1 MSRQTVNIGT
11 IANDTTGDTLRQAGN
26 KINSNFAELYNSL
39 YGDSVTAISTLTLG
53 NNSIIFEGSAA
64 DSWET
69 TLTVINPTVDRTIK
83 LPDYT
88 GSVVVDS
95 ATQTL
100 LNKTLKTPFFTTP
113 KIKDADSSHSYS
125 IVPGNLTGNRNIN
138 LPVLSDSDT
147 IIFANH
153 TQTLTN
159 KTLVS
164 PFLTTP
170 KIDSTI
176 QDSNGNPLIGHT
188 AAASAVNYIQV
199 NNAAAG
205 ANPGIEAVGVSTNIN
220 LTLTGKGTGSTQ
232 VRSRFNL
239 LSETLTSG
247 TAVSTTSPTTIF
259 NHATPEAFTL
269 GNGITEGDVKKFVNR
284 GAGEARITPA
294 TFPYTGK
301 TKFTLKQ
308 FGAIEA
314 VWASTGW
321 FLMGLDSSFDSAARY
336 MFIS

>member
-1 MSRQTVNIGT
+1 MSRQSINIGA
-11 IANDTTGDTLRQAGN
+11 IANDATGDTLRQAGS
-26 KINSNFAELYNSL
+26 KINSNFAELYTSL
-39 YGDSVTAISTLTLG
+39 YGDSVTAISTITLG
-53 NNSIIFEGSAA
+53 NNTIIFEGSAA

-69 TLTVINPTVDRTIK
+69 TLTVINPTADRTIK
-83 LPDYT
+83 IPDYT
-88 GSVVVDS
+88 GSIVMDS

-100 LNKTLKTPFFTTP
+100 INKTLKTPSFTSP
-113 KIKDADSSHSYS
+113 KIKDADSSHSYT

-138 LPVLSDSDT
+138 LPVLADSDT
-147 IIFANH
+147 IVFASL

-159 KTLVS
+159 KTLTS
-164 PFLTTP
+164 PFLITP
-170 KIDSTI
+170 RIDSTI
-176 QDSNGNPLIGHT
+176 QDSSGNPLIGHT

-205 ANPGIEAVGVSTNIN
+205 NNPGIEAVGAGTNIN

-239 LSETLTSG
+239 LSETLTAG
-247 TAVSTTSPTTIF
+247 TAVSTTSPTTVF
-259 NHATPEAFTL
+259 NHATAEAFTL
-269 GNGITEGDVKKFVNR
+269 ANGITEGDVKKFINR
-284 GAGEARITPA
+284 GAGEARITPS

-308 FGAIEA
+308 FGAVEA

-321 FLMGLDSSFDSAARY
+321 FLMGLDSSFDSSARY

>member
-26 KINSNFAELYNSL
+26 KINSNFTEIYTSL
-39 YGDSVTAISTLTLG
+39 YGDSITAINTVTLS
-53 NNSIIFEGSAA
+53 NNGIIFEGSST

-69 TLTVINPTVDRTIK
+69 ILTLVNPTADRTIR
-83 LPDYT
+83 LPNYT
-88 GSVVVDS
+88 GTIVVDS

-100 LNKTLKTPFFTTP
+100 LNKTLKTPAFTRPT
-113 KIKDADSSHSYS
+113 IKDADSSHSYT

-147 IIFANH
+147 IVFASL

-159 KTLVS
+159 KTLTS
-164 PFLTTP
+164 PFLNTP
-170 KIDSTI
+170 KIGSII
-176 QDSNGNPLIGHT
+176 QDSGGNPLLGHLP
-188 AAASAVNYIQV
+188 AAAAVNYIQI

-205 ANPGIEAVGVSTNIN
+205 NHPGIETVGTNSNIN
-220 LTLTGKGTGSTQ
+220 LTLAAKGTGTIQ

-239 LSETLTSG
+239 LSQELNAG
-247 TAVSTTSPTTIF
+247 GAVSTSSPTTIF
-259 NHATPEAFTL
+259 NHATAEAFTL
-269 GNGITEGDVKKFVNR
+269 ANGVTEGDVKKFINR
-284 GAGEARITPA
+284 GAGQARVTPA

-308 FGAIEA
+308 FGAVEA
-314 VWASTGW
+314 VWASSGW
-321 FLMGLDSSFDSAARY
+321 FLMGLDSNHDSSARY
-336 MFIS
+336 VFIS